1 MSKLIAIMIDKMN
14 QHAVGK
20 GNTKIFSSAKTIKHV
35 WILALRMF
43 CYGTKPNK
51 PEELNWNHSL
61 LLFPL
66 MKCTSKYPTRKPPS
80 FGLSEEQAKRYV
92 CKQKII
98 YE

>member
-20 GNTKIFSSAKTIKHV
+20 GNTKIFSSAKTTKHV

-43 CYGTKPNK
+43 WYGTEPNK

-61 LLFPL
+61 LLFSIDEVYLQISDTQTPIVWL
-66 MKCTSKYPTRKPPS
+66 IGGTSETTCLQTKNN
-80 FGLSEEQAKRYV
+80 L
-92 CKQKII
+92 
-98 YE
+98 